1 MDALAPIT
9 ELEAVNEML
18 QGISESPVET
28 LEEGNSDVQS
38 AQTLL
43 RNKSREFQSIGW
55 YFNTEEMTLTPNGSN
70 NIVLGS
76 TYLKVTIAP
85 EHKYRQLV
93 ERNRKLYDKLNNT
106 YTITDNVNAKVVVGL
121 SWDELPIPARKY
133 ILALAGYEF
142 CVPELGAEP
151 NVTFTKERVQRAYA
165 EFLQFEVDA
174 GRANLL
180 EDNELCQR
188 LMKRRI

>member
-9 ELEAVNEML
+9 ELEAINEML

-28 LEEGNSDVQS
+28 IEDGNSDVQS

-43 RNKSREFQSIGW
+43 RSKSRQFQSIGW
-55 YFNTEEMTLTPNGSN
+55 NFNTERMTLTPNGSDQ
-70 NIVLGS
+70 IVLGS
-76 TYLKVTIAP
+76 TYLKVSIAP

-106 YTITDNVNAKVVVGL
+106 YTIEDDVEADVVIGL
-121 SWDELPIPARKY
+121 TWDELPVPARSY

-142 CVPELGAEP
+142 CVPELGADP
-151 NVTFTKERVQRAYA
+151 NISFTKERVQRTYS
-165 EFLQFEVDA
+165 EFLQHEVES
-174 GRANLL
+174 GSANML

-188 LMKRRI
+188 LLKRRI